1 MKMQNDTGYKVNN
14 LLYAAGPDMIGT
26 IRTGITLTEPVNA
39 QVLEGAVRKA
49 SRRFPYF
56 SVKLVQHGSKYR
68 MERNRLPFVISPD
81 GRAVILGTEESN
93 YHLFAFAYDGCRL
106 FVDTSHF
113 ITDGNGKF
121 PFLKTILYYYLT
133 KLHPDEEFDTKT
145 IPLSGSEVPD
155 DEADDAP
162 YPDELLSVDPLDMIP
177 RPESVFL
184 LRDQKNGYGHME
196 EWTSFVFRIRQDEL
210 MSFASSLD
218 GSPATFIASLMY
230 RSITDCHPEN
240 LLPLVCGMQHQFRK
254 ALGNPVSH
262 LCHVNVVPIIY
273 PDRLKKWDIERL
285 NTIARGQLIIGANIE
300 NDILTINEH
309 IRNEKQI
316 QGMTLS
322 RKRDYMR
329 KAILNGIGTNTFE
342 VSYTGR
348 VPWSRLDKYI
358 TNVVPY
364 FDLTVSG
371 GLSIEIFAVR
381 DVFSVNI
388 MQRNG
393 NRQYVD
399 RFAALLEENGVVYTA
414 EKPEHFQLSGFQ
426 LPN

>member
-1 MKMQNDTGYKVNN
+1 
-14 LLYAAGPDMIGT
+14 
-26 IRTGITLTEPVNA
+26 
-39 QVLEGAVRKA
+39 
-49 SRRFPYF
+49 
-56 SVKLVQHGSKYR
+56 
-68 MERNRLPFVISPD
+68 
-81 GRAVILGTEESN
+81 
-93 YHLFAFAYDGCRL
+93 
-106 FVDTSHF
+106 
-113 ITDGNGKF
+113 
-121 PFLKTILYYYLT
+121 
-133 KLHPDEEFDTKT
+133 
-145 IPLSGSEVPD
+145 
-155 DEADDAP
+155 
-162 YPDELLSVDPLDMIP
+162 
-177 RPESVFL
+177 
-184 LRDQKNGYGHME
+184 ME